1 MNNPSVSNAF
11 TASVATIGFFDGV
24 HLGHRFLIQQVTDEA
39 HRRGLSSTLIT
50 FSTHPA
56 TVLHPERPLRLLTTP
71 TEKAEMLG
79 ELGADHLVLLPF
91 TPQLASLT
99 AHDFMRSVLLEQ
111 LGVRVLVIGYD
122 HRFGHNRAEGF
133 HDYVRYGQEMGIEV
147 VQAKELDVSE
157 ILPHSNLSSLSSST
171 IRRALSEGNIAQANT
186 LLGYPYYLR
195 GQVVGGFQNGRK
207 LGYPTA
213 NIQPDD
219 DLKLFPRHGVYAV
232 EVRMEDGTTIRGM
245 LNIGHRPTLHNG
257 QEDSIE
263 VHLFDFS
270 GDLYSETLEVQFL
283 RFVREEREFESLSAL
298 QEQLRKD
305 EAECRQ

>member
-1 MNNPSVSNAF
+1 MNNPSESNAF

-39 HRRGLSSTLIT
+39 RQRGLSSTLIT

-133 HDYVRYGQEMGIEV
+133 HDYVRYGQEMGMEV
-147 VQAKELDVSE
+147 VQAKELDVNE

-219 DLKLFPRHGVYAV
+219 DLKLLPRHGVYAV
-232 EVRMEDGTTIRGM
+232 DVRMEDGVTIRGM

-263 VHLFDFS
+263 VHLFDFD
-270 GDLYSETLEVQFL
+270 GDLYSETLEVQFR
-283 RFVREEREFESLSAL
+283 RFIREEQEFESLSAL
-298 QEQLRKD
+298 QEQLQRD
-305 EAECRQ
+305 EAECRK

>member
-1 MNNPSVSNAF
+1 MNTTSASNAY

-56 TVLHPERPLRLLTTP
+56 SVLHPERMLRLLTTP

-79 ELGADHLVLLPF
+79 ELGADHIVILPF
-91 TPQLASLT
+91 TSQLASLT
-99 AHDFMRSVLLEQ
+99 AHDFMRSVLMEQ

-122 HRFGHNRAEGF
+122 HRFGHNRSEGF
-133 HDYVRYGQEMGIEV
+133 HDYVRDGQEMGIEV
-147 VQAKELDVSE
+147 LQAKELNVGD

-171 IRRALSEGNIAQANT
+171 IRRALSEGNITQANA

-213 NIQPDD
+213 NILPDD
-219 DLKLFPRHGVYAV
+219 AQKLIPRHGVYAAD
-232 EVRMEDGTTIRGM
+232 VRMEDGTTLRGM

-257 QEDSIE
+257 QEESIE
-263 VHLFDFS
+263 VHLFDFH
-270 GDLYSETLEVQFL
+270 GDLYSETLEVHFL
-283 RFVREEREFESLSAL
+283 RFIRTEKEFESLSAL
-298 QEQLRKD
+298 QEQLKKD
-305 EAECRQ
+305 ETECRK